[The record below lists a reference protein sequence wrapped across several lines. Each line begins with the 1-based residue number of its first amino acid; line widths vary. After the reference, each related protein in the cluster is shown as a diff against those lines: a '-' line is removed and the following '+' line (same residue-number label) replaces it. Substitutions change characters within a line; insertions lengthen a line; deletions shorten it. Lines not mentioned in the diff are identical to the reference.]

1 MVSKPIIDI
10 TVDWCLRYGKTP
22 TISDDRYTFVDNL
35 FKNSSLLSITFH
47 TLNLVDQSVNFVFL
61 SNVVQYTNMGDEK
74 KKETKIEKKDEFGN
88 TVEETEIEEKEED

>member
-1 MVSKPIIDI
+1 M
-10 TVDWCLRYGKTP
+10 
-22 TISDDRYTFVDNL
+22 
-35 FKNSSLLSITFH
+35 
-47 TLNLVDQSVNFVFL
+47 NLVEQSVHFVFL